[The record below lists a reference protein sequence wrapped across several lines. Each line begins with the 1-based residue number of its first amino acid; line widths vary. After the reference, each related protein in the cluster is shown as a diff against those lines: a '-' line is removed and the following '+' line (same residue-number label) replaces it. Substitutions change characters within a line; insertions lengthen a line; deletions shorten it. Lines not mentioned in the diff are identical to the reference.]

1 MSAMSEREAHAALVA
16 LEALEAKVRAK
27 DLVVGVVGL
36 GYVGL
41 PLAVRFAAVGFETI
55 GLELDETKIAR
66 LNAGESYIDDVKTA
80 EVAGPVRAGRFRA
93 TSDAS
98 VLKRCDAISVCVPTP
113 LSKFR
118 EPDLS
123 AVQSVTERLRAN
135 LRRGQLIALESTTYP
150 GTTEELV
157 QPQLESTGLVTGKDF
172 FLAFSPERIDPGR
185 KDHTLKTTPKVVG
198 GVTPACT
205 QAARLVY
212 GAAVDHVVPVSNART
227 AEMVKMLENT
237 FRSVNIGLVN
247 EMALMCDRLSIAV
260 FEVIRAAATKP
271 FGFMPFWPGPGLGG
285 HCLPIDPLYLS
296 WKMRSLDYRARFIEL
311 AEEVNRAMPAHVVNR
326 VFTALNE
333 RGRTLKGARLLV
345 IGVAYKKDIDDVR
358 ESPAIDVIQQLR
370 RHGAE
375 IRYHDPHVPRLTY
388 HGEDMTSVPLDENA
402 LVATDCAVIVTDH
415 SGIDW
420 KKLVERVPL
429 VVDARNA
436 TEGCR
441 DRGDVVTL

>member
-1 MSAMSEREAHAALVA
+1 MNANNEQDPLAALA
-16 LEALEAKVRAK
+16 AKVRSK
-27 DLVVGVVGL
+27 DLVVGIVGL

-41 PLAVRFAAVGFETI
+41 PLAVRFAAVGFKTI
-55 GLELDETKIAR
+55 GVELDPRKIAR
-66 LNAGESYIDDVKTA
+66 LNAGESYIDDVAQA
-80 EVAGPVRAGRFRA
+80 EVAAPVKAGRFRA

-98 VLKRCDAISVCVPTP
+98 VLKQCDAISVCVPTP

-123 AVQSVTERLRAN
+123 AVLSVTEQLRKN

-150 GTTEELV
+150 GTTEEVV
-157 QPQLESTGLVTGKDF
+157 QPQLEAGGMRAGTDY

-185 KDHTLKTTPKVVG
+185 KDFTLKTTPKVVG

-205 QAARLVY
+205 EAARLVY
-212 GAAVDHVVPVSNART
+212 GAAVDRVIPVSNARS

-247 EMALMCDRLSIAV
+247 EMALMCDRLKIPI

-311 AEEVNRAMPAHVVNR
+311 AEEVNRSMPVHVVNL
-326 VFTALNE
+326 VFTALNQ
-333 RGRTLKGARLLV
+333 RKKTLKGARVLV

-358 ESPAIDVIQQLR
+358 ESPAIDVIQHLR
-370 RHGAE
+370 RHGAD
-375 IRYHDPHVPRLTY
+375 IRYHDPRVPHLAD
-388 HGEDMTSVPLDENA
+388 HGEDMESVPLDDA
-402 LVATDCAVIVTDH
+402 TLAATDCAVIVTDH

-420 KKLVERVPL
+420 RRIVERVAL

-436 TEGCR
+436 TEGSR